1 MLSKIKKILRFLDT
15 HLLTILTGILIVI
28 IPLYPKL
35 PLADLIEGYIVRLR
49 LEDIAIFLA
58 LVIWGIQILRKK
70 IIFPKTKIAKLILIY
85 LAFATLSAIAAVLV
99 TKTVPLER
107 AHLQKL
113 ALHLFRRFEYFSLFF
128 IAYSGVKTKR
138 DLKVFI
144 YTILFTFIAAV
155 GYGFGQKYLYW
166 PAFSTMNR
174 EFSKGVRLYLSPTS
188 RVMSTFGGHYDYAA
202 YLMMLLSALVSVVWL
217 VKSKVWFILFSL
229 LFLGAYWSLI
239 LTASRTSFAGYLVGI
254 TAIFYCFAKIKGFK
268 WSVRRWLV
276 TMTVS
281 FSIMIFFGDL
291 SERFY
296 QLVQSPAA
304 IQKFVPWMETGKIEE
319 KIYEVKDFFY
329 ALEAWKNNLANPPL
343 PPPPENSISMDEL
356 SRVAVSS
363 DIPPS
368 ATKPLPPDVTKE
380 EEEIRERVA
389 SESAGANQTPE
400 VGGYSEN
407 ALKYGLS
414 LAIRLDALW
423 PRAIEGFMRNPLL
436 GSGFSTL
443 TKSTTEE
450 FTSAESTD
458 NDYLRMLGETGLL
471 GTLSF
476 LAILFVLMRISYQG
490 FKRTTSIFKQVLY
503 LGSIGAIAGLLVNA
517 TYIDVFESSKIAYTL
532 WIIAALVVRSLEL
545 DHKDEKQT

>member
-304 IQKFVPWMETGKIEE
+304 I
-319 KIYEVKDFFY
+319 
-329 ALEAWKNNLANPPL
+329 
-343 PPPPENSISMDEL
+343 
-356 SRVAVSS
+356 
-363 DIPPS
+363 
-368 ATKPLPPDVTKE
+368 
-380 EEEIRERVA
+380 
-389 SESAGANQTPE
+389 
-400 VGGYSEN
+400 
-407 ALKYGLS
+407 
-414 LAIRLDALW
+414 
-423 PRAIEGFMRNPLL
+423 
-436 GSGFSTL
+436 
-443 TKSTTEE
+443 
-450 FTSAESTD
+450 
-458 NDYLRMLGETGLL
+458 
-471 GTLSF
+471 
-476 LAILFVLMRISYQG
+476 
-490 FKRTTSIFKQVLY
+490 
-503 LGSIGAIAGLLVNA
+503 
-517 TYIDVFESSKIAYTL
+517 
-532 WIIAALVVRSLEL
+532 
-545 DHKDEKQT
+545 